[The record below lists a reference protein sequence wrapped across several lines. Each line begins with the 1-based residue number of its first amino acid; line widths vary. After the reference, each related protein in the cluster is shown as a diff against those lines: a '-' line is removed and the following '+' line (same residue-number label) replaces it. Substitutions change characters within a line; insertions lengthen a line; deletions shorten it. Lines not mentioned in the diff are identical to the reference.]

1 MKRPLLPL
9 LAALAVLPS
18 ALLPMSALAEK
29 LPLTLMLPLSG
40 PAYHLA
46 NEAYRA
52 YDRKDYDQTIAKAR
66 EALRQRPDVAQLKTL
81 VALAERDKERRDH
94 PQRYPQARPG
104 PGFAAAGQAFKAYDR
119 EDFAGAARAAR
130 QAIAQA
136 PGRMDYR
143 LLLIESLQRQQDLNA
158 ADQATT
164 DALRSFPD
172 DDTLLMRHEAIRR
185 QLAAPLAIAGY
196 RALQQGNLTL
206 AVEQARQAVAW
217 APEVAANQY
226 LLISALL
233 AAEDYRGAEQTA
245 SGALAQD
252 DGEITP
258 WILRSYAQ
266 DRQGKTQAA
275 QADLNRALA
284 IKGLLDSEVRE
295 IRFFAADLA
304 LLNQQPQQ
312 ALQQLQQLPDDDNDN
327 DELTRRRG
335 VALAAARQQRNGLQA
350 AVRFPAPTLNCQESA
365 FGLAC
370 DIWPGNQRDA
380 GTDMAVQ
387 AYAALSRK
395 DTATAAALA
404 DEAIGK
410 APKNPAY
417 YGLKATALSE
427 QKQLPEAI
435 AALSQGLQAAGD
447 DAHLLAQRG
456 RLRQQTDDDAGARK
470 DFSQALA
477 MGSLPS
483 YEEASLYAALGQ
495 QQTARERLQLAR
507 EAGEL
512 NAMSQL
518 QVAYLSVQAGD
529 DDAAHESFA
538 RADSESRLPP
548 VATQDA
554 AYNAM
559 RVNDDKGAV
568 DYFKRVVDAEKA
580 GELQMPPQKLFDT
593 RRTVADVSR
602 TIGLTSTTSYRG
614 NSSASGLSA
623 APSTGNNTTGSRGSR
638 SNDSLQNSTEVS
650 WRPFGYRNAQF
661 TEFYA
666 RLSDTLWA
674 KDSDSDT
681 GLDALQG
688 AVGVRVKPFSTLNVV
703 AALERTFPLGSS
715 DVDGDWL
722 VRLGYGASVGTDL
735 RVDTPSWW
743 TSQFFAEGG
752 RYINDSRNYFNSEW
766 QGGRSYAIGGTG
778 SRWVSFPHVVAA
790 FDYDSKMDGETQADG
805 STDYSSGT
813 AGGLGIGNN
822 VRYWF
827 REDAYNAPRSYVD
840 FSLQYRLRVFG
851 DDRAKGVF
859 SRLTYSY

>member
-1 MKRPLLPL
+1 MMRPLLPL
-9 LAALAVLPS
+9 LIWLALVPAGATAEILP
-18 ALLPMSALAEK
+18 
-29 LPLTLMLPLSG
+29 LPLSG
-40 PAYHLA
+40 SAYQLA
-46 NEAYRA
+46 SEAYRA
-52 YDRKDYDQTIAKAR
+52 YDRENYDLAIAKAR

-81 VALAERDKERRDH
+81 MALAERDKYRRDH
-94 PQRYPQARPG
+94 PQRNRPARPA
-104 PGFAAAGQAFKAYDR
+104 PGFGVAVQAFKAYDR
-119 EDFAGAARAAR
+119 EDFASAAGAAR

-143 LLLIESLQRQQDLNA
+143 LLLIESLQRQQDLQA

-172 DDTLLMRHEAIRR
+172 DDTLLMRREAIRR

-196 RALQQGNLTL
+196 RALQQDNLAL
-206 AVEQARQAVAW
+206 AVDQARQAVAW
-217 APEVAANQY
+217 APEVAANQK
-226 LLISALL
+226 LLVSALL
-233 AAEDYRGAEQTA
+233 ASHDYRGAEHAAT
-245 SGALAQD
+245 GALAQD

-258 WILRSYAQ
+258 WILRSYAL

-275 QADLNRALA
+275 QADLSRALA
-284 IKGLLDSEVRE
+284 IKGLLDAEARE

-312 ALQQLQQLPDDDNDN
+312 ALQHLQQVPDANEQD

-335 VALAAARQQRNGLQA
+335 LALAAARQQRNGLQA
-350 AVRFPAPTLNCQESA
+350 AVRFPAPTLSCQESA

-370 DIWPGNQRDA
+370 DLWPGNQRDA
-380 GTDMAVQ
+380 GTDMAAQ
-387 AYAALSRK
+387 AYAALARK
-395 DTATAAALA
+395 DAATAAALA
-404 DEAIGK
+404 EEAIRK
-410 APKNPAY
+410 APQNPRY

-427 QKQLPEAI
+427 RKQLPEAI
-435 AALSQGLQAAGD
+435 AVLDLGLQAVGGD
-447 DAHLLAQRG
+447 ANLLAQRG
-456 RLRQQTDDDAGARK
+456 RLRQRADDDAGARQ

-477 MGSLPS
+477 MGSLPT

-495 QQTARERLQLAR
+495 QQTARERLQLSR

-512 NAMSQL
+512 SAMSQL
-518 QVAYLSVQAGD
+518 QVAYLSMQAGD
-529 DDAAHESFA
+529 DDAAHASFA
-538 RADSESRLPP
+538 KADSEGALPP
-548 VATQDA
+548 AAVQDA

-559 RVNDDKGAV
+559 RVNDDQGALG
-568 DYFKRVVDAEKA
+568 YLTRVVDAEKA
-580 GELQMPPQKLFDT
+580 GELDMPAQQLFNT

-602 TIGLTSTTSYRG
+602 TVGLTSTTSYRG

-623 APSTGNNTTGSRGSR
+623 APGTGASSGRR
-638 SNDSLQNSTEVS
+638 SNDSLQNSTEIS
-650 WRPFGYRNAQF
+650 WRPLGYRNARF
-661 TEFYA
+661 VELYA
-666 RLSDTLWA
+666 RASDTLWS
-674 KDSDSDT
+674 KNSDADT

-688 AVGVRVKPFSTLNVV
+688 ALGARVKPFSSLNVV
-703 AALERTFPLGSS
+703 AAVERTFPLGSS
-715 DVDGDWL
+715 DIDGDWL
-722 VRLGYGASVGTDL
+722 LRLGYGASVGTDL

-743 TSQFFAEGG
+743 TSQLFAEAG
-752 RYINDSRNYFNSEW
+752 RYLGDSRNYFNSEW

-778 SRWVSFPHVVAA
+778 SRWVSFAHVVAA

-805 STDYSSGT
+805 STDYASGT

-840 FSLQYRLRVFG
+840 FSLQYRLRVLG

>member
-1 MKRPLLPL
+1 MTRPLLPL
-9 LAALAVLPS
+9 AGMLPLMAML
-18 ALLPMSALAEK
+18 ALLPFSAGAEV
-29 LPLTLMLPLSG
+29 LPLPLSG
-40 PAYHLA
+40 SAYQLA

-52 YDRKDYDQTIAKAR
+52 YDRKNYELAITKAR

-81 VALAERDKERRDH
+81 VALAERDKHRRDH
-94 PQRYPQARPG
+94 PERYPQARPG
-104 PGFAAAGQAFKAYDR
+104 PGFADAGKAFKAYDS

-130 QAIAQA
+130 LAIAKA

-143 LLLIESLQRQQDLNA
+143 LLLIESLQRQQDLRG

-172 DDTLLMRHEAIRR
+172 DDTLLMRREAIRR

-196 RALQQGNLTL
+196 RALQQNNLPV
-206 AVEQARQAVAW
+206 AVDQARQAVAW
-217 APEVAANQY
+217 APEVAANQE

-233 AAEDYRGAEQTA
+233 AAKDYQGAEQAAT
-245 SGALAQD
+245 GALAQD

-266 DRQGKTQAA
+266 DRQDKTQAA
-275 QADLNRALA
+275 QTDLKRALA

-312 ALQQLQQLPDDDNDN
+312 ALEHLQALPDDDSG
-327 DELTRRRG
+327 EVTRRR
-335 VALAAARQQRNGLQA
+335 AAAQAAARQQRNGLQT
-350 AVRFPAPTLNCQESA
+350 AVRFPPPALNCQESA
-365 FGLAC
+365 FGLIC

-395 DTATAAALA
+395 DAATAAALA
-404 DEAIGK
+404 DEAIRR
-410 APKNPAY
+410 APNNPTY
-417 YGLKATALSE
+417 YGLKATALSD
-427 QKQLPEAI
+427 QKQLPQAI
-435 AALSQGLQAAGD
+435 AALSQGLQEAGD
-447 DAHLLAQRG
+447 DARLLAQRG

-512 NAMSQL
+512 TAMSQL

-529 DDAAHESFA
+529 DDAAHASFA
-538 RADSESRLPP
+538 KADSESPLPP
-548 VATQDA
+548 AATQDA
-554 AYNAM
+554 AYTAM

-580 GELQMPPQKLFDT
+580 GQLPMPAQQLFDT
-593 RRTVADVSR
+593 RRAVADVSR
-602 TIGLTSTTSYRG
+602 SVGLTSTTSYRG

-623 APSTGNNTTGSRGSR
+623 APSTGNNNAGSSGSR
-638 SNDSLQNSTEVS
+638 SNDSLQNSTEIS
-650 WRPFGYRNAQF
+650 WRPLGYRNARYV
-661 TEFYA
+661 EVYA
-666 RLSDTLWA
+666 RLTDTLWA

-688 AVGVRVKPFSTLNVV
+688 ALGARVKPFSSLNVV

-752 RYINDSRNYFNSEW
+752 RYINASRNYFNSEW

-790 FDYDSKMDGETQADG
+790 FDYDSQMDGETQADG

-827 REDAYNAPRSYVD
+827 RENAYNAPRSYVD
-840 FSLQYRLRVFG
+840 FSLQYRLRVLG